1 MKSFFKKY
9 LFVFEFIAVAILL
22 AVGIY
27 LVVDPQVFL
36 YIVGLALIIFGL
48 YRVIPLVKTT
58 KDKVMKLILVCEV
71 LLNVVAGVVLFYEGT
86 KDSSNYNEDLLR
98 WIIGAV
104 FYLRGFL
111 YFFGTVIRKEST
123 DYTRFFVHIGVF
135 TLGTG
140 ILFNNFLSPKI
151 MSYIVLVLC
160 ILASIFISISGIGH
174 YKNYRFEQLAKD
186 ETRKAF
192 EKQKEKEL
200 EEKIPLIDP
209 LPTKEDLILPE
220 KEEKDEIRA

>member
-58 KDKVMKLILVCEV
+58 KDNMMKLILTGEVIINVIAGV
-71 LLNVVAGVVLFYEGT
+71 LLVLEGA
-86 KDSSNYNEDLLR
+86 KDDYNKDLLR
-98 WIIGAV
+98 WVVGAV

-123 DYTRFFVHIGVF
+123 DYTRFFVHIGIF

-140 ILFNNFLSPKI
+140 ILFNNFLDETV
-151 MSYIVLVLC
+151 MAWIVLVLC

-174 YKNYRFEQLAKD
+174 YKNYRYEQLAKD
-186 ETRKAF
+186 ETKKAL

-200 EEKIPLIDP
+200 EEKIPLKDP
-209 LPTKEDLILPE
+209 KPTSDDVIIPE
-220 KEEKDEIRA
+220 EEQNDEVRV

>member
-36 YIVGLALIIFGL
+36 YIIGLALIIFGL

-58 KDKVMKLILVCEV
+58 KDNMMKLILTGEVIINVIAGV
-71 LLNVVAGVVLFYEGT
+71 LLVLEGA
-86 KDSSNYNEDLLR
+86 KDDYNKDLLR
-98 WIIGAV
+98 WVVGAV

-123 DYTRFFVHIGVF
+123 DYTRFFV
-135 TLGTG
+135 
-140 ILFNNFLSPKI
+140 
-151 MSYIVLVLC
+151 
-160 ILASIFISISGIGH
+160 
-174 YKNYRFEQLAKD
+174 
-186 ETRKAF
+186 
-192 EKQKEKEL
+192 
-200 EEKIPLIDP
+200 
-209 LPTKEDLILPE
+209 
-220 KEEKDEIRA
+220 